1 MLRRTATCSAV
12 FAGLLVSS
20 SAIAANFAQTGPVA
34 FTEAAPPTG
43 FLPGNSDI
51 SVLTPNAAGRYPLVV
66 ATHGWSAGRVNQMGW
81 ARHLAS
87 YGYVVVVPG
96 MPNPLQP
103 DQAVWS
109 ANIRTIAQNATNA
122 SLFPQIA
129 AKIDATKIVYEG
141 FSAGGLASTLAA
153 KVQAPTL
160 LVLLDPV
167 DNNNQGAAAMPSI
180 CSPVLNFFT
189 QPSGCN
195 NQMGWSAYASTGT
208 GPLVRVGIKAS
219 THCDG
224 EDEARALC
232 GTFCGGAAKTSN
244 RDNIRKYMVAYLEWK
259 LRGNQEAAALF
270 APSALSADSALEGTS
285 VVDRPACGGT
295 PVADAGAPPV
305 LDAGSPAGTDAGTPP
320 VVDAG
325 SPTVVDAGS
334 PGASDAGAPSGDG
347 GTAEGGTAADGG
359 CACSTV
365 RAAKLSPMALFLA
378 LVPFVRRRRTR

>member
-1 MLRRTATCSAV
+1 MLRRIGTCSV
-12 FAGLLVSS
+12 IFAGLLCSS
-20 SAIAANFAQTGPVA
+20 SALATNFAQTGPVA

-87 YGYVVVVPG
+87 YGYVVIAPG

-109 ANIRTIAQNATNA
+109 ANVRTIAQNATNP

-129 AKIDATKIVYEG
+129 AKIDATKVVYEG
-141 FSAGGLASTLAA
+141 FSAGGLASTLEA
-153 KVQAPTL
+153 KVHAPAL

-180 CSPVLNFFT
+180 CSPVLSVFT

-208 GPLVRVGIKAS
+208 GPLVRMGIKAS

-232 GTFCGGAAKTSN
+232 GTFCGGAAKTTN
-244 RDNIRKYMVAYLEWK
+244 RDSIRKYMVAYLEWK

-270 APSALSADSALEGTS
+270 APSALSADTALEGTS
-285 VVDRPACGGT
+285 VVDRPACGG
-295 PVADAGAPPV
+295 
-305 LDAGSPAGTDAGTPP
+305 SPAVDAGTPAP
-320 VVDAG
+320 VDAG
-325 SPTVVDAGS
+325 GGTNTDAGLPPASDGGAPSTGDAGATADAGS
-334 PGASDAGAPSGDG
+334 SNVDGGESDG
-347 GTAEGGTAADGG
+347 GTTADGG

-365 RAAKLSPMALFLA
+365 RAAKLSPLALFLA
-378 LVPFVRRRRTR
+378 LVPFARRRRSR

>member
-1 MLRRTATCSAV
+1 MLRRSISSSVAL
-12 FAGLLVSS
+12 AGLLVSS
-20 SAIAANFAQTGPVA
+20 SALAANFAQTGPVA

-51 SVLTPNAAGRYPLVV
+51 SVLTPNAAGQYPLVV

-109 ANIRTIAQNATNA
+109 ANIRTIASNATNA

-129 AKIDATKIVYEG
+129 AKIDRTKIVYEG

-153 KVQAPTL
+153 KAQAPTL

-167 DNNNQGAAAMPSI
+167 DNNNLGATAMPSI
-180 CSPVLNFFT
+180 CSPVLSFFT
-189 QPSGCN
+189 QPSACN

-208 GPLVRVGIKAS
+208 GPFVRLGIKAS

-232 GTFCGGAAKTSN
+232 GTFCGGAAKPAN

-259 LRGNQEAAALF
+259 LRGNQEAAGLF
-270 APSALSADSALEGTS
+270 AASALSADTALEGTS
-285 VVDRPACGGT
+285 VVDRPGCGASPT
-295 PVADAGAPPV
+295 ADAGAPAPV
-305 LDAGSPAGTDAGTPP
+305 DAGTPGSTDAGTPT
-320 VVDAG
+320 
-325 SPTVVDAGS
+325 TV
-334 PGASDAGAPSGDG
+334 DAGAPSVDDAGATADAGSPSADG
-347 GTAEGGTAADGG
+347 GTGEAGGTTDGG

-365 RAAKLSPMALFLA
+365 RAAKLSPLALVLA
-378 LVPFVRRRRTR
+378 LVPFVRRRRSR